1 MFKKII
7 FIVFCYLCMG
17 QISLAETFTERQTP
31 GDNDTI
37 TVDSADTYYYNNNQT
52 FEIEGHSNVTLIN
65 NGNII
70 THQTSATPTVL
81 VSGEKNFTGSMC

>member
-31 GDNDTI
+31 GDNDTV
-37 TVDSADTYYYNNNQT
+37 TVDSADTYY
-52 FEIEGHSNVTLIN
+52 FDSNHGI
-65 NGNII
+65 
-70 THQTSATPTVL
+70 
-81 VSGEKNFTGSMC
+81 